1 MAPTISVCQNPVMSR
16 SWERITDYTTH
27 PSDLA
32 QPGLKHLAAVWREQ
46 RDSLE
51 TEGAF
56 IQFIER
62 LKREW
67 AIETGLIE
75 RLYVLDRGI
84 TQPLIERGIDAALIS
99 HANNANPKSVTS
111 MIIDHQAVVDGIFM
125 FVKGDRPLSTSYIKE
140 MHALITR
147 SQETVEAVDAMGS
160 IARGDLIRGDYKR
173 LPNNP
178 TKLDGSVHQYC
189 PPEHVASEMD
199 RLMEMHL
206 AHQDSPPEVE
216 AAWLH
221 HRFVQIH
228 PFQDGNGRIARALST
243 LIFVKAGWFPLVVR
257 DRDRDRYLDA
267 LEAADAGGLSPVVE
281 YFGDLQ
287 KGEFIKAL
295 SIARDVMSSVRA
307 EDAIKAV
314 RRQMVRRRDAL
325 TREWQQARDIARRL
339 CDSAKRRIEE
349 VRDELTRE
357 MEPLLRGATFF
368 VDDAEDHGE
377 RSHYFRSQIV
387 EAARKLDYFANME
400 TYRSWTR
407 LVIRSVDHDQSEL
420 LVAFHGIGQ
429 EFQGVLACSAV
440 CFQRVA
446 TGAGERQVAS
456 VEPVS
461 EDVFQINYKEPFAE
475 AEPRFMPWLERSM
488 IRALDL
494 WQSTVL

>member
-1 MAPTISVCQNPVMSR
+1 MSR

-32 QPGLKHLAAVWREQ
+32 QPGLKQLAEVWREQ

-56 IQFIER
+56 IQFNER

-75 RLYVLDRGI
+75 RLYVLDRGV
-84 TQPLIERGIDAALIS
+84 TQLLIERGIDAALIS
-99 HANNANPKSVTS
+99 HSNSQSPESITS
-111 MIIDHQAVVDGIFM
+111 MIVDHQALVDGIFR
-125 FVKGDRPLSTSYIKE
+125 FVKGERPLSTSYVKE
-140 MHALITR
+140 MHALVTR
-147 SQETVEAVDAMGS
+147 SQKPVEAVDALGS
-160 IARGDLIRGDYKR
+160 IAKVDLIRGDYKR

-178 TKLDGSVHQYC
+178 TRPDGSVHQYC

-199 RLMEMHL
+199 RLIDLHL
-206 AHQDSPPEVE
+206 GHQDAPPEVE

-243 LIFVKAGWFPLVVR
+243 LVFVKAGWFPLVVR
-257 DRDRDRYLDA
+257 DRDRDRYIRA
-267 LEAADAGGLSPVVE
+267 LEAADADDLSPVVE

-314 RRQMVRRRDAL
+314 RRQMLRRRDAL
-325 TREWQQARDIARRL
+325 TQEWEQVRTIARL
-339 CDSAKRRIEE
+339 LAESAKQRLEE
-349 VRDELTRE
+349 VRAELRRE
-357 MEPLLRGATFF
+357 MEPLLSGSTFF
-368 VDDAEDHGE
+368 VDDAADHGE

-387 EAARKLDYFANME
+387 EAAKKLDYFANTE

-407 LVIRSVDHDQSEL
+407 LVMRSADHDQSEL
-420 LVAFHGIGQ
+420 LIAFHGVGQ

-456 VEPVS
+456 EEPVS

>member
-1 MAPTISVCQNPVMSR
+1 MAPSIPVCQNPVMSR
-16 SWERITDYTTH
+16 SWERITDYATH

-32 QPGLKHLAAVWREQ
+32 QPELKHLAEVWREQ

-56 IQFIER
+56 IQFNER

-75 RLYVLDRGI
+75 RLYVLDRGV
-84 TQPLIERGIDAALIS
+84 TRLLIERGIDAALLS
-99 HANNANPKSVTS
+99 HANNQNPNSVTS

-147 SQETVEAVDAMGS
+147 SQKTVEAVDAMGS
-160 IARGDLIRGDYKR
+160 IARVDLIRGDYKR
-173 LPNNP
+173 WPNNP
-178 TKLDGSVHQYC
+178 TKLDGSVHRYC

-199 RLMEMHL
+199 RLIEMHR
-206 AHQDSPPEVE
+206 AHQDAPPEVE

-243 LIFVKAGWFPLVVR
+243 LIFVKDGWFPLVVR

-267 LEAADAGGLSPVVE
+267 LEAADAGDLSPVVK

-287 KGEFIKAL
+287 KREFIKAL

-314 RRQMVRRRDAL
+314 RRQMLRRRDTL
-325 TREWQQARDIARRL
+325 TREWQQARDIAGLL
-339 CDSAKRRIEE
+339 CDSARRRLEE
-349 VRDELTRE
+349 VRDELERE

-368 VDDAEDHGE
+368 VDDAQDHGE
-377 RSHYFRSQIV
+377 RSHYFRTQIV
-387 EAARKLDYFANME
+387 ETATEAGLFREYGN
-400 TYRSWTR
+400 
-407 LVIRSVDHDQSEL
+407 VPVVD
-420 LVAFHGIGQ
+420 
-429 EFQGVLACSAV
+429 
-440 CFQRVA
+440 
-446 TGAGERQVAS
+446 
-456 VEPVS
+456 
-461 EDVFQINYKEPFAE
+461 
-475 AEPRFMPWLERSM
+475 
-488 IRALDL
+488 ALGHEKRRP
-494 WQSTVL
+494 